1 MMRFLLSSMS
11 LVILAVGSIP
21 TVAFS
26 QSRESKDA
34 LTAMDVGDGLEVTL
48 FASEPMLLSPAN
60 IDIDHRGRV
69 WVSEVVNYRKFANK
83 NNPFREKGD
92 RILILEDTNGDGK
105 ADSKKVFYQG
115 RDIDSAHGVC
125 VLGNRVIVSALDKV
139 LVLTDT
145 DGDDKADK
153 KHVLFSGIAGSQHD
167 HGIHSFLFGPDGRL
181 YFNFGNAGH
190 TLKDRDGKPV
200 TDRAGNLVA
209 MHRKPYQEG
218 LLFRCNLDGSDL
230 ETIGWNFRN
239 NWEAAVDSFGG
250 VWQSDNDDDGNFGV
264 RINAVFEFGNYGYK
278 DEFTGAGWKSPRT
291 GMHAAIPKRHWHL
304 NDPGVV
310 PNLLQ
315 TGAGSPTGIIVYEGR
330 LLPKRFWNQIIHC
343 DAGPNIVR
351 AYPTKKS
358 GAGYTAT
365 MDNVLHGA
373 RDNWFRPSDVCT
385 APDGSLIIADW
396 YDPGVGG
403 HRMGDIQHGRLF
415 RITPKGHKGYKP
427 PKFDFTTADGAA
439 EALTNPNL
447 AARYLAWTALNE
459 MGGKAEKALLQ
470 LGMHENPRIRA
481 RALWLLANIPQRGMQ
496 TVERAIEDSN
506 PDIRMT
512 GLRIARRL
520 KLDVVAVIEQLL
532 DDKSPQVRREC
543 AIALRYIDSAVVPS
557 LWSRLAV
564 QYDGKDRW
572 YLEALGIG
580 AGDRWSECVRVWLER
595 VEGQTDTPAAR
606 DILWRSRGSQ
616 AIPFLTEFIL
626 DPKTPAAERLRY
638 FRAFDF
644 HSASPEKNKALVT
657 LLTANHKEQAS
668 LTALALKHGAKVD
681 LNDPAIKTA
690 IDRALDA
697 SKGTPQFI
705 SLVDTLNLTARY
717 PDLLALA
724 VSKPGEQLGVE
735 AVRTLLA
742 KGQQQLVRGSLQQK
756 DDQLAV
762 ATATVLGNS
771 ADGRAL
777 GLLRTT
783 MNDTKRPIAVR
794 RASVRSMA
802 KIRNGA
808 MELVKLVGAKTLDAN
823 LIQAAAVGLQGAQWR
838 DVKDQALKLFPP
850 PPGKSNKPL
859 PPIDQLVAR
868 KGNTTKGRLIFN
880 TTGTCAKCH
889 IVNGLGK
896 EVGPNL
902 SEIGK
907 KLSRQAFFQSILY
920 PNAGISHNYETW
932 VLVTDSGTQVNGL
945 LTSRTDESVII
956 TGADGIARTFKA
968 GEIEVLK
975 KQNIS
980 LMPADL
986 QKTMTAAELVDVVE
1000 YLATLKV
1007 AKKKTK

>member
-1 MMRFLLSSMS
+1 MKRSVLSAVSFLMLVVS
-11 LVILAVGSIP
+11 LP
-21 TVAFS
+21 TVAS
-26 QSRESKDA
+26 AQIRDA
-34 LTAMDVGDGLEVTL
+34 KKALAALDVGEGLEATL
-48 FASEPMLLSPAN
+48 FASEPLLLSPSN

-69 WVSEVVNYRKFANK
+69 WVCEVVNYRKFANK
-83 NNPFREKGD
+83 NNPFREEGD

-105 ADSKKVFYQG
+105 ADTKKVFYQG

-153 KHVLFSGIAGSQHD
+153 KNVLFSGIAGSQHD

-190 TLKDRDGKPV
+190 TLKDSSGKPV
-200 TDRAGNLVA
+200 TDRSGNLVA

-230 ETIGWNFRN
+230 ETLGWNFRN

-250 VWQSDNDDDGNFGV
+250 LWQSDNDDDGNRGV
-264 RINAVFEFGNYGYK
+264 RINAVFEYGNYGYK
-278 DEFTGAGWKSPRT
+278 DEITGAGWKNPRT
-291 GMHAAIPKRHWHL
+291 GMHTEIPKRHWHL

-343 DAGPNIVR
+343 DAGPNVVR

-365 MDNVLHGA
+365 IDNVLQGT
-373 RDNWFRPSDVCT
+373 RDKWFRPSDVCT
-385 APDGSLIIADW
+385 APDGSIIIADW

-415 RITPKGHKGYKP
+415 RITPKGHKGYKQ
-427 PKFDFTTADGAA
+427 PKFDFKTADGAA
-439 EALTNPNL
+439 NALTNPNL
-447 AARYLAWTALNE
+447 AARHLAWTALNK
-459 MGGKAEKALLQ
+459 MGAKAERALLQ
-470 LGMHENPRIRA
+470 LNMNENPRIRA
-481 RALWLLANIPQRGMQ
+481 RALWLLANISQRGMQ
-496 TVERAIEDSN
+496 TVERAIVDSN

-520 KLDVVAVIEQLL
+520 KLDVVAVIEKLI

-557 LWSRLAV
+557 LWSRLAA

-580 AGDRWSECVRVWLER
+580 AGDRWDECVRAWLER
-595 VEGQTDTPAAR
+595 VDGKTDTPAAR
-606 DILWRSRGSQ
+606 DILWRSRTAQ
-616 AIPFLTEFIL
+616 AIPSLTRFIL
-626 DPKTPAAERLRY
+626 DPMTTAEQRLRY

-644 HSASPEKNKALVT
+644 HSAGPEKSKALVT
-657 LLTANHKEQAS
+657 LLVASHKEQATI
-668 LTALALKHGAKVD
+668 TALALKHGAKVD
-681 LNDPAIKTA
+681 LKDPVIKAA
-690 IDRALDA
+690 IDRSLDV
-697 SKGTPQFI
+697 SRGTAQFI
-705 SLVDTLNLTARY
+705 SLVATLNLTARY
-717 PDLLALA
+717 PDLLAIA
-724 VSKPGEQLGVE
+724 VSKPDEQLGVE
-735 AVRTLLA
+735 AVRALLA
-742 KGQQQLVRGSLQQK
+742 KGQQPLVRRSLQQK
-756 DDQLAV
+756 DEQLAA

-777 GLLRTT
+777 GLLRST
-783 MNDTKRPIAVR
+783 MNDVKRPIAVR
-794 RASVRSMA
+794 RASVGSMS

-808 MELVKLVGAKTLDAN
+808 LELVKLVGAKKLDQN

-838 DVKDQALKLFPP
+838 DVKEQAGKLFPP

-868 KGNTTKGRLIFN
+868 RGNVVKGRLVFN

-889 IVNGLGK
+889 VVNNLGK
-896 EVGPNL
+896 NVGPNL

-907 KLSRQAFFQSILY
+907 KLSRQAFFHSILY
-920 PNAGISHNYETW
+920 PNAGISHSFETW
-932 VLVTDSGTQVNGL
+932 VLVTDSGTQVSGL
-945 LTSRTDESVII
+945 LTSRTDEAVTV

-1000 YLATLKV
+1000 YLTTLKV
-1007 AKKKTK
+1007 AKKKLKK